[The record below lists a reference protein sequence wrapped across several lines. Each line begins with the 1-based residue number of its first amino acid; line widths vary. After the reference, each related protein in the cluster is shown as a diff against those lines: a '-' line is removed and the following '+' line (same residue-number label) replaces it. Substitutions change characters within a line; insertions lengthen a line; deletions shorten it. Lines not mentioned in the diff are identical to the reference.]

1 MQNSGA
7 NPGKH
12 NLVAGSLSLTI
23 LGLGVSSSFP
33 LDPLT
38 EELVILE
45 GMTSK
50 LSEVAIYSGKPSPV
64 SFPPRWTLTSY
75 PRRMP
80 FMSCSTGSQLTFIS
94 EDEEPLAQ
102 TLAGATLGS
111 RENKELAYVA
121 KTPLHPTE

>member
-38 EELVILE
+38 EELVILG

-64 SFPPRWTLTSY
+64 SFPAPVDAHLI
-75 PRRMP
+75 P
-80 FMSCSTGSQLTFIS
+80 QKNAVHVL
-94 EDEEPLAQ
+94 
-102 TLAGATLGS
+102 
-111 RENKELAYVA
+111 
-121 KTPLHPTE
+121 